1 VSAVGGVSPEWQAF
15 EQLFDRLERVTA
27 RPFVDLAISP
37 HAGELDC
44 WGRRPDEWWGL
55 VTWCED
61 VVQPRQMGRRSAI
74 MCSGWA
80 AAHHLRRRRGED
92 YANVPRVDLSDDEAQ
107 WPKPTNRGPRFW
119 WPDDAHHVGV
129 LTAAPYSLPDGYVS
143 RGSAPAP

>member
-1 VSAVGGVSPEWQAF
+1 MV
-15 EQLFDRLERVTA
+15 
-27 RPFVDLAISP
+27 
-37 HAGELDC
+37 
-44 WGRRPDEWWGL
+44 GL

-80 AAHHLRRRRGED
+80 AAQHLRPRQGED
-92 YANVPRVDLSDDEAQ
+92 YSAVPRVELPDDQAQ
-107 WPKPTNRGPRFW
+107 WPKPSNRGPRFW

-129 LTAAPYSLPDGYVS
+129 LTPATPYALPAGYVS